1 MTKLVNEIHTNW
13 NEHLYTVMFA
23 YTISFKVG
31 RGHIPFQ
38 LVYRLH
44 KSMPIEYLLPMT
56 NFATFQDFAMT
67 WACEATFVPLLSV
80 LQGDYA

>member
-1 MTKLVNEIHTNW
+1 
-13 NEHLYTVMFA
+13 
-23 YTISFKVG
+23 
-31 RGHIPFQ
+31 
-38 LVYRLH
+38 
-44 KSMPIEYLLPMT
+44 MPIEYLLPMT